1 MTTPT
6 YILNELMLME
16 NEKGA
21 LSHATTGDPRV
32 DLFYKTVRG
41 LSKKRLRTY
50 LEASWRKDPLE
61 TLKIIFFI
69 RDTRGKGKGE
79 KKLFYD
85 AYEWLIEKHL
95 PSAQENIINIPF
107 YGYFKDWLI
116 CFCET
121 ELESYMVDRLAEQLS
136 EDWRTIEEGGKEL
149 SLAWKW
155 TPSEKSSFDRKY
167 GLVNKLCK
175 RMKISKKEYRHRC
188 GIVRAALNV
197 VEQLMCGREWESI
210 VFENVSS
217 VAMHRYKKSFSK
229 HCALRWSE
237 YLQNV
242 QTGETKM
249 NVSQLMPNDI
259 VSQYT
264 WNGFT
269 RNDAEAVEAVEA
281 QWVAYKR
288 YIEKSVEWKDNV
300 LVVLDVSGSMF
311 GREGGSPINVGV
323 ALTLTA
329 AHLCK
334 GKFHNKFIPFS
345 RIARFVKIPESSLFN
360 QCLAIFKANE
370 VANTNF
376 QAVFECILDAYDLW
390 DVPEEEEITKLL
402 VITDGQW
409 DQMTD
414 DSSKTH
420 FEAALDKFS
429 KADRK
434 FPSILY
440 WNVASR
446 TIDFPTSASQPNTC
460 LMSGYSA
467 DLMKLIVDGEDV
479 DPLSMVLKSISDP
492 RYDRIEYVD
501 YK

>member
-1 MTTPT
+1 
-6 YILNELMLME
+6 MLTK

-41 LSKKRLRTY
+41 LSKERLGMY
-50 LEASWRKDPLE
+50 LEASWRKDALE
-61 TLKIIFFI
+61 TLKIMFFI

-85 AYEWLIEKHL
+85 AYEWLMEKHL
-95 PSAQENIINIPF
+95 PSAQENMINIPF
-107 YGYFKDWLI
+107 YGYFKDWLM
-116 CFCET
+116 CFCDT
-121 ELESYMVDRLAEQLS
+121 ELESYMLDRLAEQLS
-136 EDWRTIEEGGKEL
+136 EDWRTIEEEGKEL

-155 TPSEKSSFDRKY
+155 TPSERSSFDKKY
-167 GLVNKLCK
+167 GLVNKLCR
-175 RMKISKKEYRHRC
+175 RMKISKKEYRYRC
-188 GIVRAALNV
+188 GVVRAALNV
-197 VEQLMCGREWESI
+197 VEQLMCGRDWESI
-210 VFENVSS
+210 AFEKVSS

-237 YLQNV
+237 YLQSV
-242 QTGETKM
+242 QKGETKM

-259 VSQYT
+259 VSQYINNRHG
-264 WNGFT
+264 WGHSSSII
-269 RNDAEAVEAVEA
+269 RDAAVEA

-288 YIEKSVEWKDNV
+288 YLEKSVEWKDNM
-300 LVVLDVSGSMF
+300 LVVLDVSASMF
-311 GREGGSPINVGV
+311 GCEGGSPINVGV

-345 RIARFVKIPESSLFN
+345 RTARFVKIPEESLAD
-360 QCLAIFKANE
+360 QCSAIIKTSE

-376 QAVFECILDAYDLW
+376 QAVFECILEAYDLW

-414 DSSKTH
+414 GSSKTH
-420 FEAALDKFS
+420 FEAAVDKFTE
-429 KADRK
+429 AGRA

-446 TIDFPTSASQPNTC
+446 TTDFPVTADQPNTC

-467 DLMKLIVDGEDV
+467 DLMKLIVDGEDL
-479 DPLSMVLKSISDP
+479 DPLSMVLKAISDP
-492 RYDRIEYVD
+492 RYDRIDYVGE
-501 YK
+501 